1 MAESKNSASVPAD
14 RRRLRV
20 EIRGAVQGVGFRP
33 FVYRLALDLGLTGWV
48 INDSRGVRIEVE
60 GEAAVLKSFR
70 TQLQTLNPPL
80 SVLHSVDSL
89 WLDPQ
94 GFEEFEIRQSRES
107 GVKSV
112 VMLPDVATCSDCLS
126 EVLDPGDRRFAYP
139 FTNCTHCGPRF
150 SIIRALPYDRPNTT
164 MQRFE
169 MCPDC
174 RREYEEPLDRR
185 FHAQP
190 NACPVCGPRIELWDR
205 RGEVLARASEAL
217 QDGASALAEGTILA
231 LKGLGGFHL
240 MVDARNEEAVDLLRQ
255 RKGRYEKP
263 LALMVRDLEM
273 AKSVCDVSATAEALL
288 ISPAAPIVLM
298 PIGSRFRLAAGIAPG
313 NPQLG
318 VMLPYTP
325 LHHLLFQQVDC
336 PLVATSGNLSDE
348 PICTT
353 NAEALA
359 RLAAIADCFLVHDR
373 PIHRHVDDSVLHL
386 MEGETQPVRRARGL
400 APMPLILGRPGPVV
414 LAVGGHLK
422 NVVALSVGDRVFLS
436 QHIGDMETPQAF
448 GAFEA
453 VIRDFLA
460 VYDAE
465 PDVVAHDLHPDYPTT
480 RWAFEAVAGQSGDWQ
495 SRLAGKPTV
504 GVQHHH
510 AHLAAC
516 LVENHIEG
524 PALGIT
530 WDGTGYGTDAT
541 VWGGEFLLGDTRDFQ
556 RVAHLRRFRLP
567 GGDAAVKEPRRVALA
582 VLWEMWGENAFDRED
597 LAPIRAIEESERRL
611 LATMLAKGFRSPVT
625 SSAGRLFDA
634 VAALID
640 VRQRVSFEGQAAMA
654 LEFMADAQE
663 TGSYSFALR
672 AADGEPET
680 LELDWQPIVE
690 GVIED
695 SQRHVDPGIIAGRF
709 HNTLVE
715 ALVAVAER
723 IGETR
728 VALTGG
734 CFQNRLLT
742 ERAAS
747 RLRESGLDVL
757 IHRQVP
763 ANDGGISLGQ
773 VAIAAARFDDD
784 TDGSGKEQ

>member
-1 MAESKNSASVPAD
+1 M
-14 RRRLRV
+14 
-20 EIRGAVQGVGFRP
+20 
-33 FVYRLALDLGLTGWV
+33 
-48 INDSRGVRIEVE
+48 DSR
-60 GEAAVLKSFR
+60 
-70 TQLQTLNPPL
+70 
-80 SVLHSVDSL
+80 

-94 GFEEFEIRQSRES
+94 GFEAFEIRQSRET

-205 RGEVLARASEAL
+205 RGEVLARDSEAL
-217 QDGASALAEGTILA
+217 QFGASALVEGTILA

-240 MVDARNEEAVDLLRQ
+240 MVDARNEEAVELLRQ

-273 AKSVCDVSATAEALL
+273 AKSVCDVSAAAEALL
-288 ISPAAPIVLM
+288 TSPEAPIVLM

-325 LHHLLFQQVDC
+325 LHHLLLQQVGF

-348 PICTT
+348 PICTS
-353 NAEALA
+353 NGEALT
-359 RLAAIADCFLVHDR
+359 RLAGIADRFLVHDR
-373 PIHRHVDDSVLHL
+373 PIQRHVDDSVLQL
-386 MEGETQPVRRARGL
+386 MEGKAQPIRRARGL
-400 APMPLILGRPGPVV
+400 APMPVILDRAGPVV

-465 PDVVAHDLHPDYPTT
+465 PDIVAHDLHPDYPAS
-480 RWAFEAVAGQSGDWQ
+480 RWALEAVAGQSEDWK
-495 SRLAGKPTV
+495 RPLVDKPTV

-516 LVENHIEG
+516 LVENHFEG

-541 VWGGEFLLGDTRDFQ
+541 IWGGEFLVGDTRDFQ
-556 RVAHLRRFRLP
+556 RVAHLRRFQLP

-582 VLWEMWGENAFDRED
+582 VLWEMWGEEALDRED
-597 LAPIRAIEESERRL
+597 LAPIRALEPSERRL
-611 LATMLAKGFRSPVT
+611 LATMLAKGLRSPAT

-654 LEFMADAQE
+654 LEFMADAHE
-663 TGSYSFALR
+663 TGSYSVR
-672 AADGEPET
+672 GPC
-680 LELDWQPIVE
+680 
-690 GVIED
+690 
-695 SQRHVDPGIIAGRF
+695 R
-709 HNTLVE
+709 
-715 ALVAVAER
+715 
-723 IGETR
+723 
-728 VALTGG
+728 
-734 CFQNRLLT
+734 
-742 ERAAS
+742 
-747 RLRESGLDVL
+747 
-757 IHRQVP
+757 
-763 ANDGGISLGQ
+763 
-773 VAIAAARFDDD
+773 
-784 TDGSGKEQ
+784 